1 MDSTLLVMDTLDDRR
16 EIWALLHRLSP
27 AARVRFLAWA
37 CSAVPGVRGNR
48 PLPQPVPEMVRDA
61 MRCERGNDRLTN
73 SVFWDVI
80 CLSSQWGLD
89 LRFAAEQLER
99 LVKRPGYRLP
109 SPFSPSTSSP
119 STSQSAAARTAC
131 STG

>member
-1 MDSTLLVMDTLDDRR
+1 MLLECDTLDDRR
-16 EIWALLHRLSP
+16 EIWALLHRLPP

-48 PLPQPVPEMVRDA
+48 PLPQPMPEMVREA

-73 SVFWDVI
+73 SIYFDVL
-80 CLSSQWGLD
+80 CLSAQWKLD
-89 LRFAAEQLER
+89 LRYAAEQLEQ

-109 SPFSPSTSSP
+109 APSSSP
-119 STSQSAAARTAC
+119 STSQSASARTAC